1 MRASARA
8 AALTI
13 AAVPAGSAAPAQG
26 ERASGDAAAKRC
38 KKGRARHKGRCVR
51 RCPRGYVKKR
61 RRGVRRC
68 VRRSGGNNQGTPPPP
83 GSSGPF
89 EKPSGELSGQPAFDH
104 FQRYFINSRFTDCPG
119 GWPSCAV
126 EERYD
131 HCTNGA
137 WAYHRYTPTSGSDIN
152 SYGNYQV
159 TGAVAHADGSWGVEY
174 VVDAYGSQS
183 FYSWDVA
190 ANGTVVGR
198 YWAPGTAPPSPPSQQ
213 LGPLGWQQP
222 ADCS

>member
-1 MRASARA
+1 M
-8 AALTI
+8 
-13 AAVPAGSAAPAQG
+13 
-26 ERASGDAAAKRC
+26 
-38 KKGRARHKGRCVR
+38 
-51 RCPRGYVKKR
+51 
-61 RRGVRRC
+61 
-68 VRRSGGNNQGTPPPP
+68 
-83 GSSGPF
+83 
-89 EKPSGELSGQPAFDH
+89 
-104 FQRYFINSRFTDCPG
+104 
-119 GWPSCAV
+119 

-131 HCTNGA
+131 HCTDGA

-152 SYGNYQV
+152 SYGAYRV

-190 ANGTVVGR
+190 ADGAVVGR

-213 LGPLGWQQP
+213 LGPLRWQQP